1 MKVGKW
7 IHRMGAVGVEMLAVL
22 VLGWCLS
29 VAHPGGDV
37 DRPQGADAPLDVAVK
52 PHSTEIE
59 EAYVSDQLQRA
70 GNGLLDKVVDHLASL
85 FEVTEEA

>member
-29 VAHPGGDV
+29 VTHPGGDE
-37 DRPQGADAPLDVAVK
+37 DRPSGAEAPMDVAVK
-52 PHSTEIE
+52 RQSTEIE
-59 EAYVSDQLQRA
+59 AVYVSDQLERA
-70 GNGLLDKVVDHLASL
+70 ADGLLDKVVDHLASL
-85 FEVTEEA
+85 FEVSEDV

>member
-1 MKVGKW
+1 MRVRKW

-29 VAHPGGDV
+29 VTHPGGDV
-37 DRPQGADAPLDVAVK
+37 DRLQGASAPMDVAVK
-52 PHSTEIE
+52 PQSTELE

-70 GNGLLDKVVDHLASL
+70 GLGLLDKVVGHLASL